1 MEKVVRKL
9 SFQEA
14 EEEEEKYWMNKTP
27 QEKIAVLTQLHSVFN
42 GGKRLEKV
50 IGMENLIRNKI
61 ASGRAQDIARS
72 RKTSKA

>member
-27 QEKIAVLTQLHSVFN
+27 QEKIAVLTQLRLVFN
-42 GGKRLEKV
+42 GGKRLERFFRRV
-50 IGMENLIRNKI
+50 PHDR
-61 ASGRAQDIARS
+61 R
-72 RKTSKA
+72 T

>member
-27 QEKIAVLTQLHSVFN
+27 QEKIAVLTQLRLVFN
-42 GGKRLEKV
+42 GGKRLEKAFKR
-50 IGMENLIRNKI
+50 IPHDR
-61 ASGRAQDIARS
+61 R
-72 RKTSKA
+72 T